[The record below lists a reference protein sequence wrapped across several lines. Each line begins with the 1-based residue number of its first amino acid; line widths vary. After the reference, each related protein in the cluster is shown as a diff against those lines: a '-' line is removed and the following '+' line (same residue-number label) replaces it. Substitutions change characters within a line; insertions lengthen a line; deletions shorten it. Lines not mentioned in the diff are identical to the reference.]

1 MNTITP
7 QAVTTADDPRLHDY
21 RNLTD
26 IPGRRK
32 LEGDQFFI
40 CEGPV
45 AIERLFASG
54 HQIRSALVLHEK
66 APRLQ
71 ELYEAHDVNVPLFT
85 CDRDTMIAVTGFDL
99 HRGVIAAADR
109 KPIPTGSQR
118 NDVLAGLNK
127 IAVLEGLND
136 PENLGAIARSAHA
149 LGVQALVLDERCID
163 PYTRRSVRVSMGEVL
178 HVPTMRFTSADD
190 LNNLLTSWTTWALTP
205 HHSADN
211 IWQLDVPPRLALML
225 GAEGPG
231 LLDTTMKIAE
241 RQVRIPLHDDVD
253 SLNVGNAAAAAF
265 AIVGRPS
272 TS

>member
-1 MNTITP
+1 VNDINPTP
-7 QAVTTADDPRLHDY
+7 VDTPDDPRLEDY
-21 RNLTD
+21 RDLID

-32 LEGDQFFI
+32 LEGDEFFI

-54 HQIRSALVLHEK
+54 HRIRSALVLEEK

-71 ELYEAHDVNVPLFT
+71 QLFAEYGTSAPLYT
-85 CDRDTMIAVTGFDL
+85 CDRNVMLAVTGFDL

-109 KPIPTGSQR
+109 KPIPKGTAR
-118 NDVLAGLNK
+118 HNVLAGLDK

-149 LGVQALVLDERCID
+149 LGIQALVLDERCID

-178 HVPTMRFTSADD
+178 HLPTMRFDSPDD
-190 LNNLLTSWTTWALTP
+190 LRNLLRDWTVWALTP
-205 HHSADN
+205 HPLADN
-211 IWQLDVPPRLALML
+211 IWTLDVPKRLALML
-225 GAEGPG
+225 GEEGPG
-231 LLDTTMKIAE
+231 LHEATMAVANQ
-241 RQVRIPLHDDVD
+241 RVRIPLNDNVD

-265 AIVGRPS
+265 AIVSRPS

>member
-1 MNTITP
+1 VSEVTP
-7 QAVTTADDPRLHDY
+7 QPVAAADDARLEDY
-21 RNLTD
+21 RDLTN

-32 LEGDQFFI
+32 LEGDEFFI

-45 AIERLFASG
+45 AIERLFTSG
-54 HQIRSALVLHEK
+54 HRIRSALVLHEK
-66 APRLQ
+66 VERLQ
-71 ELYEAHDVNVPLFT
+71 QLFSAHGVDAPLYS
-85 CDRDTMIAVTGFDL
+85 CDREVMIAVTGFDL

-109 KPIPTGSQR
+109 KPIPNGNER
-118 NDVLAGLNK
+118 HEVLAGLDK

-149 LGVQALVLDERCID
+149 LGVQALVLDDRCMD

-178 HVPTMRFTSADD
+178 HVPTMRFDGADD
-190 LNNLLTSWTTWALTP
+190 LRDLLNGWTAWALTP
-205 HHSADN
+205 NHDADD
-211 IWQLDVPPRLALML
+211 IWELEVPERLALML

-231 LLDTTMKIAE
+231 LLEATMSVAD
-241 RQVRIPLHDDVD
+241 RRVRIPLNDDVD

-272 TS
+272 IS

>member
-1 MNTITP
+1 MNDINPTP
-7 QAVTTADDPRLHDY
+7 VDTPDDPRLEDY
-21 RNLTD
+21 RDLTD

-32 LEGDQFFI
+32 LEGDEFFI

-45 AIERLFASG
+45 AIERLFASV
-54 HQIRSALVLHEK
+54 HRIRSALVLEEK

-71 ELYEAHDVNVPLFT
+71 QLFAQQGTSAPLYTCNRDV
-85 CDRDTMIAVTGFDL
+85 MIAVTGFDL

-109 KPIPTGSQR
+109 KPIPQGTAR
-118 NDVLAGLNK
+118 HDVLAGLNK

-178 HVPTMRFTSADD
+178 HLPTMRFDGPDD
-190 LNNLLTSWTTWALTP
+190 LRELLRDWTVWALTP
-205 HHSADN
+205 DPQADN
-211 IWQLDVPPRLALML
+211 IWTLDIPERLALML

-231 LLDTTMKIAE
+231 LHEATMAVANQ
-241 RQVRIPLHDDVD
+241 RVRIPLNDNVD

-265 AIVGRPS
+265 AIVSRPS

>member
-1 MNTITP
+1 VSDVSP
-7 QAVTTADDPRLHDY
+7 QPVAAADDVRLEDY
-21 RNLTD
+21 RDLTN

-32 LEGDQFFI
+32 FEGDEFFI

-45 AIERLFASG
+45 AIERLFTSG
-54 HQIRSALVLHEK
+54 HRIRSALVLHEK
-66 APRLQ
+66 VDRLQ
-71 ELYEAHDVNVPLFT
+71 QLFSAHGVDAPLYS
-85 CDRDTMIAVTGFDL
+85 CDRDVMLAVTGFDL

-109 KPIPTGSQR
+109 KPIPKGDER
-118 NDVLAGLNK
+118 HKVLAGLSK

-149 LGVQALVLDERCID
+149 LGVQALILDDRCMD

-178 HVPTMRFTSADD
+178 HVPTMRFDGADD
-190 LNNLLTSWTTWALTP
+190 LRSLLNGWTAWALTP
-205 HHSADN
+205 SHRADD
-211 IWQLDVPPRLALML
+211 IWQLEVPERLALML

-231 LLDTTMKIAE
+231 LLEATMSVAD
-241 RQVRIPLHDDVD
+241 RRVRIPLNDDVD

-272 TS
+272 IS

>member
-1 MNTITP
+1 MSDVTP
-7 QAVTTADDPRLHDY
+7 RPVATADDARLGDY
-21 RNLTD
+21 RDLTN

-32 LEGDQFFI
+32 LEGDEFFI

-45 AIERLFASG
+45 AIERLFTSG
-54 HQIRSALVLHEK
+54 HRIRSALVLHEK
-66 APRLQ
+66 VERLQ
-71 ELYEAHDVNVPLFT
+71 QLFSAHEVDAPLYS
-85 CDRDTMIAVTGFDL
+85 CDRDVMLAVTGFDL

-109 KPIPTGSQR
+109 KPIPQGNKR
-118 NDVLAGLNK
+118 HEVLDGLNK

-149 LGVQALVLDERCID
+149 LGVQALILDDRCMD

-178 HVPTMRFTSADD
+178 HVPTMRFDGADD
-190 LNNLLTSWTTWALTP
+190 LRSLLASWTTWALTP
-205 HHSADN
+205 SHDADD
-211 IWQLDVPPRLALML
+211 IWQLDIPPRLALML

-231 LLDTTMKIAE
+231 LLESTMSVAN
-241 RQVRIPLHDDVD
+241 RQVRIPLNDDVD

>member
-1 MNTITP
+1 MSTITP
-7 QAVTTADDPRLHDY
+7 QAVTTAGDPLLHDY

-26 IPGRRK
+26 IPGRRR

-45 AIERLFASG
+45 AIERLFTSG

-71 ELYEAHDVNVPLFT
+71 ELYAAHSVNAPLFA

-109 KPIPTGSQR
+109 KPRPTGSQR
-118 NDVLAGLNK
+118 NDVLAGLSK

-136 PENLGAIARSAHA
+136 PENLGAIARSARA
-149 LGVQALVLDERCID
+149 FGVQALVLDERCID

-178 HVPTMRFTSADD
+178 HAPTM
-190 LNNLLTSWTTWALTP
+190 
-205 HHSADN
+205 
-211 IWQLDVPPRLALML
+211 PP
-225 GAEGPG
+225 
-231 LLDTTMKIAE
+231 
-241 RQVRIPLHDDVD
+241 
-253 SLNVGNAAAAAF
+253 
-265 AIVGRPS
+265 
-272 TS
+272 

>member
-1 MNTITP
+1 M
-7 QAVTTADDPRLHDY
+7 
-21 RNLTD
+21 
-26 IPGRRK
+26 
-32 LEGDQFFI
+32 
-40 CEGPV
+40 
-45 AIERLFASG
+45 
-54 HQIRSALVLHEK
+54 
-66 APRLQ
+66 
-71 ELYEAHDVNVPLFT
+71 
-85 CDRDTMIAVTGFDL
+85 
-99 HRGVIAAADR
+99 
-109 KPIPTGSQR
+109 
-118 NDVLAGLNK
+118 AGLSK

-190 LNNLLTSWTTWALTP
+190 LNGLLTGWTTWALTP
-205 HHSADN
+205 HHSADD
-211 IWQLDVPPRLALML
+211 IWQLDLPPRLALML

-231 LLDTTMKIAE
+231 LLDATMNIAE